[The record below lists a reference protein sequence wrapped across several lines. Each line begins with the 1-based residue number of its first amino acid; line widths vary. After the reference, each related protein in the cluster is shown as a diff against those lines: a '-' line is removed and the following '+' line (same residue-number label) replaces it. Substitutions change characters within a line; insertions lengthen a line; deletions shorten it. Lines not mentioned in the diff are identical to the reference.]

1 MKISARKKCC
11 RTLEQLQMRELCV
24 SHAFS
29 TRSAR
34 PASQVL
40 HIAAFERFI
49 KFVVRVCLCSC
60 NAQYKQTTAGII
72 RGYHVQRIRNR
83 GFYPSCG
90 R

>member
-29 TRSAR
+29 T
-34 PASQVL
+34 PSQVL

-49 KFVVRVCLCSC
+49 KFFARVCLCSC